1 MHQRQSLVLM
11 FGLTALAGGW
21 GCGPLKAGPADAA
34 PDVAIADAPVEP
46 GARALCT
53 DVEDLVFTPV
63 PVDLMVLFDRSE
75 SMGAAFGEG
84 TRYGVAAGLLN
95 EVVPAY
101 DRRIRFGFQVFPFG
115 GGCPAGYVQG
125 CCAEPPTVG
134 IGPGSAPAIRLA
146 LDEAAALGGNTPTA
160 EALRLA
166 RRYFLE
172 LNDGVSDRYVL
183 LVTDGRPTWG
193 IDSQLPE
200 PPAPGKLGGACIDAA
215 AEVDDLLAAGVR
227 TIVLGI
233 GSEVAP
239 RPDGTGPLGE
249 SNEEAVTCLSELASR
264 GSTARV
270 DGPPYYYVATQ
281 PEALERYLRQ
291 IFGGII
297 PRSCAFVLD
306 RLPVDRNQVQV
317 LFDGK
322 QIPRSRKD
330 GWDFDPPDDRGRIA
344 IFGESCRRLD
354 RFQVSRVE
362 VKYGCPPCEDQRS
375 CE

>member
-1 MHQRQSLVLM
+1 MQRRSLVLV

-21 GCGPLKAGPADAA
+21 GCGPRKDGPTDAA
-34 PDVAIADAPVEP
+34 PDLAIADAPAEP
-46 GARALCT
+46 GAPLVCS
-53 DVEDLVFTPV
+53 VIEDLPFTPV
-63 PVDLMVLFDRSE
+63 PVDLMLMFDRSE
-75 SMGAAFGEG
+75 SMAAAFGEG
-84 TRYGVAAGLLN
+84 TRYGVAAGMLN
-95 EVVPAY
+95 ELVPAY
-101 DRRIRFGFQVFPFG
+101 DRRIRFGFQVFPSG
-115 GGCPAGYVQG
+115 GGCPPGYVRG
-125 CCAEPPTVG
+125 CCAEPPSVT
-134 IGPGSAPAIRLA
+134 IRPAAAPAIRLA
-146 LDEAAALGGNTPTA
+146 LDNAAALEGNTPTA

-166 RRYFLE
+166 RRYFLD

-183 LVTDGRPTWG
+183 LVTDGRPTCG
-193 IDSQLPE
+193 IDSLLPE
-200 PPAPGKLGGACIDAA
+200 PPPPGKLGAACVDAA

-239 RPDGTGPLGE
+239 RLDGTGTLGD
-249 SNEEAVTCLSELASR
+249 SNEEAVICLSELARR
-264 GSTARV
+264 GGTARV

-281 PEALERYLRQ
+281 PDALERYLRQ
-291 IFGGII
+291 IFGGIV
-297 PRSCAFVLD
+297 PRSCAYVLD
-306 RLPVDRNQVQV
+306 RLPADRNQVQV

-344 IFGESCRRLD
+344 IFGEACRRLD

-362 VKYGCPPCEDQRS
+362 VKYGCPPCEDQRF